1 MKGRAPKVSCS
12 SQKVGGKTWRPF
24 WRSVKNAQ
32 FHPTKHLSWWVLKL
46 EAEWKSTPS
55 IFRLTDIFNF
65 FVPDSQASSKMT
77 KCHQVLSSVMKSY
90 QVLSSVIKGYQV
102 LSSVIKWY
110 QVVSSFI
117 KCNQVLSDDA
127 SVIKCYHVLS
137 TVITCYHV
145 VSSVIK
151 WPFYGHSNL
160 GADWTL
166 VVNRHRP

>member
-1 MKGRAPKVSCS
+1 
-12 SQKVGGKTWRPF
+12 
-24 WRSVKNAQ
+24 
-32 FHPTKHLSWWVLKL
+32 
-46 EAEWKSTPS
+46 
-55 IFRLTDIFNF
+55 
-65 FVPDSQASSKMT
+65 MT
-77 KCHQVLSSVMKSY
+77 KCYQVLSSVMKSY

-160 GADWTL
+160 GPDWTL
-166 VVNRHRP
+166 VVHRHRSYLCYIKSRILNATQKQTPQLSTNFLRRTRNFLCPALHFLLFIDKLT